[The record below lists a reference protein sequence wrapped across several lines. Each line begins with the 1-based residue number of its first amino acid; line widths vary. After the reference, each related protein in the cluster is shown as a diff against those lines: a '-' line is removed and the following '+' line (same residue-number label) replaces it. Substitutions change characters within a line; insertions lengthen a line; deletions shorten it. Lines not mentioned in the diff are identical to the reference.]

1 MVHAALAVGLLPLA
15 ALAESAQDISGRPE
29 TFEQPRVVQG
39 DQREWNGP
47 RVRELVLRAIARRAS
62 WLADGHLQ
70 DYRAYAS
77 GHIYFLY
84 DLGRSTERHLVK
96 ADQLA
101 LDLYWRT
108 PDLARQVIV
117 GRHEEKTLPTNIRYH
132 LDHLTVVMDNLGD
145 RIHLGEGSE
154 VRDALHPAAAG
165 ALEFYEFRLADS
177 LTLVLPDRDVHVY
190 KAEVRPQNPE
200 AAGVVG
206 AIYLDRGTADI
217 VRMELTF
224 TAASYLDDTLDY
236 FNIRL
241 ENALWEG
248 KYWLPHRQGIELR
261 RGVNFV
267 NFPAGG
273 IIRAEFR
280 IGAYEFNVGTPPRFF
295 RGPSVASLPAA
306 VREAY
311 EFESGLYDALDPAV
325 AVSPPS
331 LEEIREEATR
341 IIAQSYLQPAQGLQL
356 AVPGISSVIRFRRAE
371 GLYLGPGVA
380 RENSNGASVLFLGGY
395 AIAAERWQ
403 LFGRL
408 KSPLAGAYDIELTGY
423 LNRVADVSPW
433 KASSGAIATLAALV
447 AGEDYR
453 DPYWSSGGVVEV
465 GRSWGDTRA
474 ALSAAWEEWKSASLE
489 ADRNID
495 RAYREVRIL
504 DTGEVAWFALDVRR
518 PPVGAVEAVGG
529 ATWDVRLEAATRAI
543 AGDFD
548 YAYLALRGELFWP
561 SLAVGTG
568 LRLTGAAGA
577 VAGGK
582 IPAQRLMPLSG
593 RGTVR
598 GYAFHDFVGNLYATL
613 GLEVSRPIWH
623 PFVSVNLF
631 SETGW
636 TGIEGESAREAVDAW
651 NRAGELAGSTRGPL
665 VGVGAGA
672 GLFFDILWV
681 EIAHGLTQGGRREL
695 IVRVRREFWDWL

>member
-1 MVHAALAVGLLPLA
+1 
-15 ALAESAQDISGRPE
+15 
-29 TFEQPRVVQG
+29 
-39 DQREWNGP
+39 
-47 RVRELVLRAIARRAS
+47 
-62 WLADGHLQ
+62 
-70 DYRAYAS
+70 
-77 GHIYFLY
+77 
-84 DLGRSTERHLVK
+84 
-96 ADQLA
+96 
-101 LDLYWRT
+101 
-108 PDLARQVIV
+108 
-117 GRHEEKTLPTNIRYH
+117 
-132 LDHLTVVMDNLGD
+132 
-145 RIHLGEGSE
+145 
-154 VRDALHPAAAG
+154 
-165 ALEFYEFRLADS
+165 
-177 LTLVLPDRDVHVY
+177 
-190 KAEVRPQNPE
+190 
-200 AAGVVG
+200 
-206 AIYLDRGTADI
+206 
-217 VRMELTF
+217 
-224 TAASYLDDTLDY
+224 
-236 FNIRL
+236 
-241 ENALWEG
+241 
-248 KYWLPHRQGIELR
+248 
-261 RGVNFV
+261 
-267 NFPAGG
+267 
-273 IIRAEFR
+273 
-280 IGAYEFNVGTPPRFF
+280 
-295 RGPSVASLPAA
+295 
-306 VREAY
+306 
-311 EFESGLYDALDPAV
+311 
-325 AVSPPS
+325 
-331 LEEIREEATR
+331 
-341 IIAQSYLQPAQGLQL
+341 
-356 AVPGISSVIRFRRAE
+356 
-371 GLYLGPGVA
+371 
-380 RENSNGASVLFLGGY
+380 
-395 AIAAERWQ
+395 
-403 LFGRL
+403 
-408 KSPLAGAYDIELTGY
+408 
-423 LNRVADVSPW
+423 
-433 KASSGAIATLAALV
+433 
-447 AGEDYR
+447 
-453 DPYWSSGGVVEV
+453 VVEV